1 MNNEIIINKRKI
13 SESDKPFVIA
23 ELSANHNGNIE
34 RAKETILAAK
44 NCGAC
49 AVKLQT
55 YTPDTMTIKSNKK
68 DFLITSGLWK
78 GYSLYDLYTWAQTP
92 FEWMRELF
100 NYAREID
107 ITIFSTPFD
116 ETAVD
121 LLEDLNTPAYK
132 VASFEA
138 TDLPLLKYI
147 GSTKKPVIVSTGLAN
162 LEEIKE
168 AHTTLMDSGCN
179 NIAFLHCIS
188 SYPYLLTK
196 LT

>member
-1 MNNEIIINKRKI
+1 
-13 SESDKPFVIA
+13 
-23 ELSANHNGNIE
+23 
-34 RAKETILAAK
+34 
-44 NCGAC
+44 
-49 AVKLQT
+49 
-55 YTPDTMTIKSNKK
+55 MTIKSNKK

-168 AHTTLMDSGCN
+168 AHTTLMDSDV
-179 NIAFLHCIS
+179 ITLHS
-188 SYPYLLTK
+188 FTA
-196 LT
+196 

>member
-1 MNNEIIINKRKI
+1 
-13 SESDKPFVIA
+13 
-23 ELSANHNGNIE
+23 
-34 RAKETILAAK
+34 
-44 NCGAC
+44 
-49 AVKLQT
+49 
-55 YTPDTMTIKSNKK
+55 MTIKSNKK

-168 AHTTLMDSGCN
+168 AAKNIKYDCVVAEAFYRVFWLEFMHTGKRWVEFRRSRLVILSEDFAIRRAISERFIPCFDRMRSRVSEDKVRFSKVMRKN
-179 NIAFLHCIS
+179 NAAKVIF
-188 SYPYLLTK
+188 
-196 LT
+196 